1 MKKFQQIPWKVLKQ
15 NQKRMFSINLEMN
28 GLKERICQVNS
39 KEKVPTITG

>member
-28 GLKERICQVNS
+28 GLKEEFVKSTQKKKCQQ
-39 KEKVPTITG
+39 